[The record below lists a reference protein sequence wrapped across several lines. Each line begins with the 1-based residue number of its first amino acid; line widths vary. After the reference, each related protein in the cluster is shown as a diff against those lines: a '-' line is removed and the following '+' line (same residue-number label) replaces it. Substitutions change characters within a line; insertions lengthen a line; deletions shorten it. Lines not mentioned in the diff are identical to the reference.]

1 MSAFL
6 LCVNGICH
14 MLCTLK
20 YYFPVLVII
29 CSQSE
34 SLRRQSRFLSSKT
47 FSSLD
52 MVKYYYLFNHCFD
65 WRGLDVSSDYVTVCF
80 YRNINVSL
88 WLPFLHLSASLH
100 RCVSLHLLRSG
111 AVMKLLPWVLL
122 NYSCMLQSVRSQTD
136 SCNFPPLSANGF

>member
-14 MLCTLK
+14 MLCPLK
-20 YYFPVLVII
+20 YYFPVLIII

-52 MVKYYYLFNHCFD
+52 MVKYYYLFNHCFE
-65 WRGLDVSSDYVTVCF
+65 WRGLGVSSDFVTVF
-80 YRNINVSL
+80 TGTLMS
-88 WLPFLHLSASLH
+88 PSGFLFFIYQQASMGASP
-100 RCVSLHLLRSG
+100 CIYSEVG

-122 NYSCMLQSVRSQTD
+122 NYSCMLQSIRSQTD